1 MTIGIAEARMPY
13 VRFEEREHGLNSEAS
28 ERAGRPIPRV
38 VVFACVTPHG
48 SKDSL
53 DKIADEWIPDI
64 KRRAAMGQYPPEWA
78 EHFSKAYEAWK
89 QGQELPRDG
98 TPVMTW
104 QAATA
109 EQRTRLRAL
118 GIPTVE
124 DLAAVPDGSLGQIGL
139 DGRNLRDLA
148 KGWMNEAKD
157 KGVNARLIADQAT
170 QIEDLK
176 ALNESL
182 RQRVAALEAAQE
194 RRGPGRPR
202 KVQEDEAA

>member
-13 VRFEEREHGLNSEAS
+13 VRFEEREHGLNEEAS
-28 ERAGRPIPRV
+28 KRAGRPVPRV

-64 KRRAAMGQYPPEWA
+64 KKRAAMGTYPPEWA
-78 EHFSKAYEAWK
+78 EHFDKQYQAWK
-89 QGQELPRDG
+89 QGQELPRNG

-104 QAATA
+104 QAATS
-109 EQRTRLRAL
+109 EQRSRLRAI

-124 DLAAVPDGSLGQIGL
+124 DLAAVPDGALGQIGL

-148 KGWMNEAKD
+148 KAWIAEAKD
-157 KGVNARLIADQAT
+157 KGVNARLVADQST
-170 QIEDLK
+170 RIEDLEK
-176 ALNESL
+176 QNQDL
-182 RQRVAALEAAQE
+182 RQRLAALEAAQE
-194 RRGPGRPR
+194 KRGPGRPR

>member
-1 MTIGIAEARMPY
+1 MTIGLAEARMPY
-13 VRFEEREHGLNSEAS
+13 VRFEEREHGLNNEAS

-53 DKIADEWIPDI
+53 DKIAEEWIPDI
-64 KRRAAMGQYPPEWA
+64 KKRAAQGTYPPEWA
-78 EHFSKAYEAWK
+78 EHFAKQYEAWK
-89 QGQELPRDG
+89 KGQELPREG

-104 QAATA
+104 QAASA
-109 EQRTRLRAL
+109 EQRARLRAL

-124 DLAAVPDGSLGQIGL
+124 DLAAVPDGALGQIGL

-148 KGWMNEAKD
+148 KGWINEAKD
-157 KGVNARLIADQAT
+157 KGVNARLVADQAT
-170 QIEDLK
+170 RIEDLEK
-176 ALNESL
+176 QNQEL
-182 RQRVAALEAAQE
+182 RARLTALETAQE

-202 KVQEDEAA
+202 KTESEAA